1 MRTRTITIVTAAGL
15 LAGLTA
21 CSSASR
27 TVTAAGADPV
37 PQPAVTQTVTA
48 TVTAPAPPAPP
59 APTVTVTVT
68 ATVAPPPATTAPPAG
83 TGAGTGA
90 GTAAKPEAGAAAPA
104 EPADTID
111 GSGTFLVGTD
121 IRPGTYRTAG
131 PGGGSM
137 GMCYWERAR
146 AADGDLGSIIANENL
161 MGQGVVTI
169 KKSDVV
175 FKTQG
180 CQPWTKIG

>member
-1 MRTRTITIVTAAGL
+1 M
-15 LAGLTA
+15 
-21 CSSASR
+21 
-27 TVTAAGADPV
+27 
-37 PQPAVTQTVTA
+37 TVTA
-48 TVTAPAPPAPP
+48 TVTAPPAVTTPPAE
-59 APTVTVTVT
+59 
-68 ATVAPPPATTAPPAG
+68 TAPAG
-83 TGAGTGA
+83 
-90 GTAAKPEAGAAAPA
+90 
-104 EPADTID
+104 PADTID

-131 PGGGSM
+131 PGGRSG

-146 AADGDLGSIIANENL
+146 SADGDLDSVIANENL

-180 CQPWTKIG
+180 CQSWTKIG

>member
-1 MRTRTITIVTAAGL
+1 MRTRTITIVSTAGL

-21 CSSASR
+21 CSGGANPG
-27 TVTAAGADPV
+27 TAAGAAPV
-37 PQPAVTQTVTA
+37 PPPAVTQTVTVTA

-68 ATVAPPPATTAPPAG
+68 ATATLTAPPPATTAPPAE
-83 TGAGTGA
+83 T
-90 GTAAKPEAGAAAPA
+90 APA
-104 EPADTID
+104 EPADTIA

-131 PGGGSM
+131 PNSSSV
-137 GMCYWERAR
+137 GMCYWERSR

-169 KKSDVV
+169 KKTDVV

-180 CQPWTKIG
+180 CQSWTKIG

>member
-21 CSSASR
+21 CSSGSR
-27 TVTAAGADPV
+27 TVAAAGADPV

-68 ATVAPPPATTAPPAG
+68 ATATPPPPAATAPPTEA
-83 TGAGTGA
+83 GAGTG
-90 GTAAKPEAGAAAPA
+90 TVTKPEAGNAPA

-180 CQPWTKIG
+180 CQPWTKIS